1 MCLALLLLIGIYI
14 IPVLRNF
21 MAKLREIKAFIEET
35 LIQEND
41 DSDRGSEVT
50 FIWVKLLSGLNPLA
64 FRAIRPKDWLTD

>member
-41 DSDRGSEVT
+41 DSDRSEVT

-64 FRAIRPKDWLTD
+64 FRAIRTKDWLTD

>member
-21 MAKLREIKAFIEET
+21 MTKLREIKAFIEET

-50 FIWVKLLSGLNPLA
+50 FIWVKPPC
-64 FRAIRPKDWLTD
+64 F